1 MSCCGYSIFLIL
13 CQNTSLLLFFSIGLT
28 LMTCSLY
35 LITPP
40 SLDPESFRPLLI
52 EALEAGD
59 VACVQLR
66 LKATGGGPAPR
77 DLVREAAKV
86 LMPEAQNRDVAFI
99 INDDAELAAELGADG
114 VHVGQDDMS
123 IKEARAI
130 MGEDAI
136 VGATCHASRHLGMD
150 AAEASADYVAFGA
163 FFPTKTKETETQ
175 PDPEILEIWSKTTN
189 VPCVAIGG
197 IQLDNCQ
204 PLINAGADFIAVVS
218 AVWDHSGGP
227 GQAVKDFN
235 AKLSGA

>member
-99 INDDAELAAELGADG
+99 INDDGK
-114 VHVGQDDMS
+114 S
-123 IKEARAI
+123 
-130 MGEDAI
+130 
-136 VGATCHASRHLGMD
+136 
-150 AAEASADYVAFGA
+150 
-163 FFPTKTKETETQ
+163 
-175 PDPEILEIWSKTTN
+175 
-189 VPCVAIGG
+189 
-197 IQLDNCQ
+197 
-204 PLINAGADFIAVVS
+204 VV
-218 AVWDHSGGP
+218 
-227 GQAVKDFN
+227 
-235 AKLSGA
+235 

>member
-1 MSCCGYSIFLIL
+1 MSCSDYSLFLF
-13 CQNTSLLLFFSIGLT
+13 CVKMPHYYLFFDWPAPQ
-28 LMTCSLY
+28 MTCSLY

-40 SLDPESFRPLLI
+40 SLNPESFRPLLV

-66 LKATGGGPAPR
+66 LKATDGGPAPR
-77 DLVREAAKV
+77 DMVREAARV

-130 MGEDAI
+130 VGEDAI
-136 VGATCHASRHLGMD
+136 VGATCHDSRHLGMA

-163 FFPTKTKETETQ
+163 FFPTSTKETKTQ
-175 PDPEILEIWSKTTN
+175 PGPEILEIWSKTTN

-197 IQLDNCQ
+197 IQVDNCQ
-204 PLINAGADFIAVVS
+204 SLIDAGAEFIAVVS
-218 AVWDHSGGP
+218 AVWDHPEGP

-235 AKLSGA
+235 AKLSA